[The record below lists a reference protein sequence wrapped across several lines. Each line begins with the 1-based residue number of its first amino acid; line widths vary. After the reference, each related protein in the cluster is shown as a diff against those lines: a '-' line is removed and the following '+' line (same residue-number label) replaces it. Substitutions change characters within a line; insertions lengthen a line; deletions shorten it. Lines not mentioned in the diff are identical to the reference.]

1 VFVFVCGAEAVPVGR
16 GDAKGCAGDWPCV
29 DCRALPQWLFA
40 CELACTSDSVWH
52 SVWQCPTYGMV
63 HWSFSWHT
71 SKNTH
76 TNKHAHAC
84 TTHTHM
90 HAPARAHTHPNV
102 RAHKSKIT
110 KHTTLDA
117 HARTCCCAFV
127 SLRRAAVLSR
137 LNGKVRWSTA
147 PANGSAESA
156 VGDPEDAKLVV
167 CCTAGVVLYS
177 CMSSINCTNGCAE
190 PAVGDPGNARL
201 DGAEL
206 GAHGR
211 SADVFRRSLLR
222 ELRPPLSA
230 LPSGGNAPQLSRA
243 AEQKCHTGAKPTLC
257 CARASTVFSA
267 CRSRRAP

>member
-1 VFVFVCGAEAVPVGR
+1 MAHKQEH
-16 GDAKGCAGDWPCV
+16 
-29 DCRALPQWLFA
+29 
-40 CELACTSDSVWH
+40 T
-52 SVWQCPTYGMV
+52 
-63 HWSFSWHT
+63 HT
-71 SKNTH
+71 S
-76 TNKHAHAC
+76 KHAHAC

-167 CCTAGVVLYS
+167 CCTAGVVVVFVYVVDKLHQWLCRTRGWRFRKCS
-177 CMSSINCTNGCAE
+177 TRRRRARRIWTICGRISKIITSRASPTSIRLTFRRQCSAAE
-190 PAVGDPGNARL
+190 PC
-201 DGAEL
+201 
-206 GAHGR
+206 GR
-211 SADVFRRSLLR
+211 AKVPHRRETYALLR
-222 ELRPPLSA
+222 TGFNRFLGMPFTASSLVCQIIS
-230 LPSGGNAPQLSRA
+230 LAP
-243 AEQKCHTGAKPTLC
+243 
-257 CARASTVFSA
+257 
-267 CRSRRAP
+267 